1 MVRMQV
7 NPKPISHAYAVEV
20 FLAHL
25 SDIKV
30 NIVLDLDELNHTDDD
45 HTRRMIAME
54 IDYQQQT
61 ADRIRKIAEDLGL
74 DLSQYS
80 EAYRD
85 LVVEKLR

>member
-1 MVRMQV
+1 MQMQV
-7 NPKPISHAYAVEV
+7 NPKPISHAHAVEV
-20 FLAHL
+20 FLTHL

-30 NIVLDLDELNHTDDD
+30 NIVLDIDELNHTDDD
-45 HTRRMIAME
+45 HTRRIIAMA
-54 IDYQQQT
+54 IDYQRQT

-80 EAYRD
+80 EAYHD

>member
-1 MVRMQV
+1 MVPVQV
-7 NPKPISHAYAVEV
+7 NPKPISHAHAVEV

-30 NIVLDLDELNHTDDD
+30 NIVLDIDELNHTDDD
-45 HTRRMIAME
+45 HTRRIIAMA
-54 IDYQQQT
+54 IDYQRQT

-80 EAYRD
+80 EAYHD